1 MTQKNIIPAYVYR
14 EAVEGNSLL
23 QGDVLKVQGQF
34 NNYFKQFYPEVSF
47 LDHEDQYVMVLTQS
61 CDLVKSHKRKPKVSH
76 VNVCLIRTLRSL
88 VRALISE
95 EIKPLSIAG
104 NNILEREANDQ
115 LKDKISKL
123 LNNSD
128 QKLNFFLPMQ
138 SPFTED
144 MVAMIPLSFSFRIE
158 HYDLLTQNKVL
169 TLKPEFQAKV
179 GYIISELYGRVG
191 TPDLSDFGWNDKN
204 VRDHINAL
212 LHDLNLIQVPDSGF
226 LRYIKENW
234 NDGSASIH
242 ELIEKCDAK
251 NIADSFQSIKNE
263 LKQNVKTQLI
273 RLFEDKEKIDT
284 LKAMEKKDLAKEIIS
299 ILNNSGF

>member
-1 MTQKNIIPAYVYR
+1 MIQKKSIPTYIYG
-14 EAVEGNSLL
+14 EGIQENSLL

-34 NNYFKQFYPEVSF
+34 SNFFKQFYPEVSF
-47 LDHEDQYVMVLTQS
+47 PDHEDQYVMVLTQS

-76 VNVCLIRTLRSL
+76 INVCLIRTLRSL
-88 VRALISE
+88 VRVLISE

-104 NNILEREANDQ
+104 NNILEREANDR
-115 LKDKISKL
+115 LKDKLSKL

-158 HYDLLTQNKVL
+158 HYNLLAQNKVL
-169 TLKPEFQAKV
+169 VLKPEFQAKV

-191 TPDLSDFGWNDKN
+191 TPDLSDFGWNDKS
-204 VRDHINAL
+204 VRDYINTL

-226 LRYIKENW
+226 LQYIEENW
-234 NDGSASIH
+234 KDGNTSIH

-251 NIADSFQSIKNE
+251 NVADSFQPIRNE
-263 LKQNVKTQLI
+263 LKQNLKTQLI

-284 LKAMEKKDLAKEIIS
+284 LKAMEKKDLAKEIVN
-299 ILNNSGF
+299 ILNNSGL